1 MTVPEALQD
10 PKLRRYRL
18 RRHRLHCAGGE
29 LSVVAPARADDL
41 LEGDAGAECL
51 RRRQMP
57 YWAEIWPASVA
68 LARHLMRGPSLSG
81 VRVMD
86 LGCGIG
92 TPGLAA
98 ARRGARVHFV
108 DLDPEALHFAAFNT
122 RTISAERVSFEQLDW
137 FEATVDGQF
146 DQILLADV
154 AYEVRNFEP
163 LRRHLRSCLT
173 EGGHGLLSDPYR
185 EATDA
190 FLDWL
195 QPEYRGNMS
204 ATDTFFDGTRIAVRM
219 ATLSQAEEG
228 VTP

>member
-41 LEGDAGAECL
+41 LEGDAGVECL

-68 LARHLMRGPSLSG
+68 VARHLMRGQSLAG
-81 VRVMD
+81 KRVMD

-98 ARRGARVHFV
+98 ARRGAHVHFV
-108 DLDPEALHFAAFNT
+108 DLDPVALDFASFNT
-122 RTISAERVSFEQLDW
+122 RAVPAARLSFEQLD
-137 FEATVDGQF
+137 
-146 DQILLADV
+146 
-154 AYEVRNFEP
+154 
-163 LRRHLRSCLT
+163 
-173 EGGHGLLSDPYR
+173 
-185 EATDA
+185 
-190 FLDWL
+190 
-195 QPEYRGNMS
+195 
-204 ATDTFFDGTRIAVRM
+204 
-219 ATLSQAEEG
+219 
-228 VTP
+228 